1 MYKLNRSKPFGTVN
15 PPEIMPGTDRPAVYA
30 QDGKWFDAHDRDIV
44 PGQKLRSEETT
55 RTKVEAELRSV
66 TGVLEVS
73 ALAETEQPLAPAEL
87 IADANTLPYAVF
99 QREAKRILGDTCPGG
114 KEQIVAA
121 LKKAVGEYTERQQ
134 KRGHKPRAKPDVAD
148 ADPPDTDAE
157 SPSERSSASTKV
169 APAKPVKAGK
179 GAIDLAAW
187 ARGDA
192 NYLMGDLRKA
202 IRQEY
207 GKQISGA
214 NEKMEA
220 LELLIDKKVV
230 TSAQARKD
238 IQNVGVG

>member
-1 MYKLNRSKPFGTVN
+1 MKLNRSKPFGTVN
-15 PPEIMPGTDRPAVYA
+15 PPETMPGTDRAAAYA
-30 QDGKWFDAHDRDIV
+30 QDGKWFDAHDREIV
-44 PGQKLRSEETT
+44 SGQKLGAEEVARIKT
-55 RTKVEAELRSV
+55 
-66 TGVLEVS
+66 EV
-73 ALAETEQPLAPAEL
+73 AQAQAKTEQPLSPAEL

-99 QREAKRILGDTCPGG
+99 QREAKRILGDTCPAG

-157 SPSERSSASTKV
+157 SSKTAPASERSSASTK
-169 APAKPVKAGK
+169 AAKAGK

-187 ARGDA
+187 ARGNA
-192 NYLMGDLRKA
+192 NYLFGDVRKA

-220 LELLIDKKVV
+220 LDFLIENKVI
-230 TSAQARKD
+230 TAAQARKD
-238 IQNVGVG
+238 IQDVGVN